1 MRKQLVE
8 RFSFSTTTRIIA
20 SFTLFTVCR
29 DKYISLKAK
38 PTSYYAGPQYRIF
51 ETIKIFG
58 VFQLHARSCKFAI
71 SYHTGMSSILG
82 DLESF
87 RQGNHKVSLSLKVIL
102 VHIIGGVNQEH
113 NSGILTQR
121 SRKI

>member
-1 MRKQLVE
+1 MNLYAKKTGREVAVEVQLL
-8 RFSFSTTTRIIA
+8 FII
-20 SFTLFTVCR
+20 CGE
-29 DKYISLKAK
+29 YISLKAK
-38 PTSYYAGPQYRIF
+38 PTSYYTGPQYRIF

-71 SYHTGMSSILG
+71 GYHTRKSSILG

-113 NSGILTQR
+113 NSGILTQG
-121 SRKI
+121 SGKI